1 MVDSDRSVSVCNPV
15 DHLRAMAGSFNPA
28 DAGSK
33 PNRSHQPHR
42 NRKVNSSAN
51 RARTGACD
59 GSRTAAMD
67 VAILVAVVVACGFLL
82 FPYVEF
88 ARVWLIAAGGAIAS
102 VFVEEV
108 SEAPWIY
115 GSIGLSLSCAAFAC
129 WLLLMYSTRKCGN
142 PKCKGLRKAAEFD
155 IQLETEKCVKS
166 NPSSL
171 MNGGFR
177 RGIFELPRDHHREL
191 EAELKKM
198 APPNGR
204 AVLMFRTRCG
214 CVIGRLAVPGPKK
227 QRKIRK

>member
-15 DHLRAMAGSFNPA
+15 DHLRAMAGSFNPTGA
-28 DAGSK
+28 CFK
-33 PNRSHQPHR
+33 PNRSHQSHR
-42 NRKVNSSAN
+42 NRKVPSSAN
-51 RARTGACD
+51 RARAPACD

-88 ARVWLIAAGGAIAS
+88 ARVWVIRAGGAIAGA
-102 VFVEEV
+102 VAEEV
-108 SEAPWIY
+108 SEAPLIY
-115 GSIGLSLSCAAFAC
+115 GSIGLSVSCAAFAC
-129 WLLLMYSTRKCGN
+129 WLLLMYSSRKCGN

-155 IQLETEKCVKS
+155 IQLETEECVKS
-166 NPSSL
+166 DPSSL
-171 MNGGFR
+171 MKGGLR
-177 RGIFELPRDHHREL
+177 RGIFKLPRDHHREL

-204 AVLMFRTRCG
+204 TVLMFRARCG
-214 CVIGRLAVPGPKK
+214 CVIGSLAVPGPKK